1 MLMNKVMLILIS
13 MNLIV
18 QYLKMVLIKRLFK
31 IILLAEGLLR
41 KLLDKNPATRI
52 TASSALQHPWLIEE
66 A

>member
-1 MLMNKVMLILIS
+1 